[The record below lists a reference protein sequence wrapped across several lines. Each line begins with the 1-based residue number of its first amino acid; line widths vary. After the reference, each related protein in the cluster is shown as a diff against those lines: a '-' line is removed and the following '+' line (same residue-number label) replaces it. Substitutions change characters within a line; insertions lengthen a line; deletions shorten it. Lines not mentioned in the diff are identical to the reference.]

1 MEQQKND
8 ALNIEVLPRSGED
21 YAYVQRESGIFHTS
35 YAKEIEFYRHVK
47 EGDLEGLQAS
57 IKEFV
62 GNSLVVGRMS
72 EDALRQTKYFAVS
85 CITLAI
91 RSAIE
96 GGVDEGL
103 AYSLSDGYI
112 QNVDKMQ
119 SSEEILPYL
128 VSKAVELTNLVAK
141 AKLQYPRYIKMA
153 MKYID
158 AHLHGRIKRK
168 DVADYCEISE
178 GYLTALF
185 EEYVGK
191 SLSQYITSKK
201 LEQSKHLLASG
212 KSISEISYT
221 FGFCSQSHYISA
233 FRKEYGQTPKQ
244 FVKSRILV

>member
-1 MEQQKND
+1 MDNQKND

-35 YAKEIEFYRHVK
+35 YAKEIEFYRNVK
-47 EGDLEGLQAS
+47 EGDIKGLQESMA
-57 IKEFV
+57 EFV

-96 GGVDEGL
+96 GGVEEGL

-112 QNVDKMQ
+112 QCVDKMK
-119 SSEEILPYL
+119 SSQDILTFL
-128 VSKAVELTNLVAK
+128 VSKAVELTGLVAK
-141 AKLQYPRYIKMA
+141 AKIQYPHYIKRA
-153 MKYID
+153 IKYID

-168 DVADYCEISE
+168 DVADFCGISE

-191 SLSQYITSKK
+191 SLSQYVISKK
-201 LEQSKHLLASG
+201 LEESKTLLASG
-212 KSISEISYT
+212 KSISEISYI

-233 FRKEYGQTPKQ
+233 FRSEYGQTPKQ
-244 FVKSRILV
+244 FAKSHILV